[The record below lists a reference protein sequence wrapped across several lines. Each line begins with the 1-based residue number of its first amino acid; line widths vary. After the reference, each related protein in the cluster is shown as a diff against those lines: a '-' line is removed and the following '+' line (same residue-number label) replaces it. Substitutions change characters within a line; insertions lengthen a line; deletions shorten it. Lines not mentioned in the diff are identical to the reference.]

1 MNFQGDQLE
10 STKPSTTAPPTKRV
24 KEQHATVSEPK
35 RINPHLP
42 LKATTTPAR
51 AVGGWGNFAAHI
63 AQDDQKAATIA
74 REELKQRKG
83 DTFRPEFR
91 ETYKDQKGQK
101 VTTVHKGLGR
111 RTQPTATKSSDD
123 NTLSKTERSSAD
135 TALVKEPLYDA
146 DSSEGG
152 VALSLVD

>member
-1 MNFQGDQLE
+1 MNFHGDQLE
-10 STKPSTTAPPTKRV
+10 STKPSTTAPPTKRA
-24 KEQHATVSEPK
+24 KEQHATVEPK
-35 RINPHLP
+35 RINSYLP

-101 VTTVHKGLGR
+101 ETTVHKGLGR
-111 RTQPTATKSSDD
+111 RIQPAATKSSDD
-123 NTLSKTERSSAD
+123 NTLSKTDKSSVD
-135 TALVKEPLYDA
+135 TAFIKEPLYDA
-146 DSSEGG
+146 ESSEGG